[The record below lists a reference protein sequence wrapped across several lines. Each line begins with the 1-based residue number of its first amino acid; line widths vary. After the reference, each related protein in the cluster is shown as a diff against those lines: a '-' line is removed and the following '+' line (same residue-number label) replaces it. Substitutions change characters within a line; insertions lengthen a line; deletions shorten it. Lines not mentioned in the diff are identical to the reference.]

1 MAKITI
7 MIDGDKVTINQ
18 STAPTKVE
26 PITKRY
32 FIVMAHY
39 DEASWVDLVTEN
51 YTEAINM
58 LTFLRQSCTDNN
70 YSYNI
75 QMQEDGKI
83 IPCNGTDWDID
94 K

>member
-1 MAKITI
+1 MVQITI
-7 MIDGDKVTINQ
+7 QIDSDKVAINK
-18 STAPTKVE
+18 SAAPTKVE

-39 DEASWVDLVTEN
+39 DKASWVDLVTEN

-58 LTFLRQSCTDNN
+58 LTFLRQSCTDDN

-83 IPCNGTDWDID
+83 IPCNGSDWDID
-94 K
+94 Q

>member
-1 MAKITI
+1 MVQITI
-7 MIDGDKVTINQ
+7 KIDGNKFAINQ
-18 STAPTKVE
+18 SDAPTKVE

-39 DEASWVDLVTEN
+39 DEASWVELVTEN
-51 YTEAINM
+51 YIEAINM
-58 LTFLRQSCTDNN
+58 LTFLRQSCTDN

-83 IPCNGTDWDID
+83 IPCNGTDFDID

>member
-1 MAKITI
+1 MVQITI
-7 MIDGDKVTINQ
+7 QINGDKVAINQ
-18 STAPTKVE
+18 SAAPTKVE

-39 DEASWVDLVTEN
+39 NEASGVELVTEN
-51 YTEAINM
+51 YTEAINR
-58 LTFLRQSCTDNN
+58 LIFLRQSCTDNN